1 MSRLFSK
8 RFLSIPTVN
17 MDHMDM
23 TKTDMDSMSKTMSM
37 PSATSTSMGGMGG
50 MDHGDSMSTTMY
62 MSEMAM
68 TFFTSTSTPLY
79 SNSWTPA
86 NRGQYAGTCIF
97 LIALAVI
104 FRVLIALRPIL
115 EARYWSNRPSPLST
129 PSESTVEKGVEVREL
144 PAEMSGSFWGDVGN
158 AWSGW
163 RVNSAGAR
171 ATYDLVV
178 AGVGYLL

>member
-1 MSRLFSK
+1 
-8 RFLSIPTVN
+8 

-23 TKTDMDSMSKTMSM
+23 TTTDMDSMSKTMSM
-37 PSATSTSMGGMGG
+37 PSATSTSMGSMGGMGG
-50 MDHGDSMSTTMY
+50 MDHGDSMSKDGMSMPMY

-79 SNSWTPA
+79 SNSWAPT

-104 FRVLIALRPIL
+104 FRVLLALRPIL
-115 EARYWSNRPSPLST
+115 EARYWSNRPAPLSP
-129 PSESTVEKGVEVREL
+129 PSESSVEKGVEVREV
-144 PAEMSGSFWGDVGN
+144 PAEVGGSFWGDIGK

-171 ATYDLVV
+171 ATYDLIV